1 MSDDF
6 TYTTDFPELI
16 LHDDFGDPEQLLNMR
31 TWLQKAIE
39 AKGGKITGSG
49 YGMGEADLDMELEG
63 FDYSINIKPILKGD
77 AS

>member
-6 TYTTDFPELI
+6 THTTGLPELV
-16 LHDDFGDPEQLLNMR
+16 LHEDFGDPEQLLNMR
-31 TWLQKAIE
+31 AWLQKAIE
-39 AKGGKITGSG
+39 TKGGKIIGSG

-63 FDYSINIKPILKGD
+63 FGYNINIKPILKGD